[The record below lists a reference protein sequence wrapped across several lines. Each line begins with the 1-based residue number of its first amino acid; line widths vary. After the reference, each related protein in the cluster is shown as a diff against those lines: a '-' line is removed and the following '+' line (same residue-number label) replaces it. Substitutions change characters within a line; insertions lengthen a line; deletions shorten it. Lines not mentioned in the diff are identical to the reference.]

1 MTQIIQEAKKSKQK
15 EEAGDED
22 DDDAGDKKGDAEDE
36 DEVFYGAPDD
46 HAWTDAS
53 HAIKEAADKK
63 DEGPDMS
70 VSCCSCLSLVAEN
83 CSYDTLTPFFL
94 HQLVY
99 GPDGKKLSNKERKKL
114 LKAREAAERAAEYEK
129 QAAKASA
136 EGAQFA
142 CSQTAVNENDPQWQ
156 NSLDINIPSFN
167 ISAAGKILFK
177 DAEFNIAH
185 GRRYGLVGPNGK
197 GKVCYTDFSSFVV
210 VSYDV

>member
-1 MTQIIQEAKKSKQK
+1 MLSFCTDQKSVANIIFVNSTHPPFQQEAKKLQ
-15 EEAGDED
+15 D
-22 DDDAGDKKGDAEDE
+22 DDDDDDDVDEKKGEEEDE
-36 DEVFYGAPDD
+36 DGVFYGAPDD

-53 HAIKEAADKK
+53 HAIKESANQK

-70 VSCCSCLSLVAEN
+70 VSLS
-83 CSYDTLTPFFL
+83 FFL
-94 HQLVY
+94 TNLQYEVSSNIVRRLLRQLVY

-114 LKAREAAERAAEYEK
+114 IKAREAAQRAAEYEK
-129 QAAKASA
+129 EAAKAST

-177 DAEFNIAH
+177 DAQFN
-185 GRRYGLVGPNGK
+185 VGE
-197 GKVCYTDFSSFVV
+197 
-210 VSYDV
+210 